1 MATQEIKP
9 SLLIT
14 LYKLTEVGAYPNEV
28 IFTTTDLAKLLGAS
42 QQTASRHLIELEKM
56 GLIHRVR
63 LGRRESI
70 KITISGVRHLENM
83 FLTLK
88 RAFELKRTETVF
100 EGTVFS
106 GLGEGAYYMNQAGYR
121 QQFALKLGFEPYP
134 GTLNLRVRKEDQEDV
149 KLLEAS
155 PFILV
160 EGFTDGSRSFGP
172 AKCFHGRIG
181 DKVDGALILPVRT
194 HYAGDVVELIA
205 VEQLRKALH
214 VKDGDIVKVKAFTTT
229 PRNRTNAVPRTASA

>member
-14 LYKLTEVGAYPNEV
+14 LYKLIEVGAYPDEV
-28 IFTTTDLAKLLGAS
+28 IFTTSELAKLLGAS

-70 KITISGVRHLENM
+70 KITTGGVKHLDNM

-88 RAFELKRTETVF
+88 RAFEMKKTEIVF

-106 GLGEGAYYMNQAGYR
+106 GLGEGAYYMNQEGYR
-121 QQFALKLGFEPYP
+121 KQFTEKLGFQPYP
-134 GTLNLRVRKEDQEDV
+134 GTLNLRVRKENQEEV
-149 KLLEAS
+149 RMLEAS
-155 PFILV
+155 PFILI
-160 EGFTDGSRSFGP
+160 EGFTDGNRSFGP
-172 AKCFHGRIG
+172 AKCFHGKIA
-181 DKVDGALILPVRT
+181 DKMEGALIFPVRT
-194 HYAGDVVELIA
+194 HYSGDVVELISP
-205 VEQLRKALH
+205 EQLRKALH
-214 VKDGDIVKVKAFTTT
+214 AKDGDTVKVRAFTS
-229 PRNRTNAVPRTASA
+229 VPKRPSN

>member
-14 LYKLTEVGAYPNEV
+14 LYKLIEVGAYPDEV
-28 IFTTTDLAKLLGAS
+28 IFTTSELAKLLGAS

-70 KITISGVRHLENM
+70 KITTGGVKHLDNM

-88 RAFELKRTETVF
+88 RAFEMKKTEIVF

-106 GLGEGAYYMNQAGYR
+106 GLGEGAYYMSQEGYR
-121 QQFALKLGFEPYP
+121 KQFTEKLGFEPYP
-134 GTLNLRVRKEDQEDV
+134 GTLNLRVRKENQEEV
-149 KLLEAS
+149 RMLEAS
-155 PFILV
+155 PFILI
-160 EGFTDGSRSFGP
+160 EGFTDGNRSFGP
-172 AKCFHGRIG
+172 AKCFHGKIA
-181 DKVDGALILPVRT
+181 DKMEGALIFPVRT
-194 HYAGDVVELIA
+194 HYSGDVVELISP
-205 VEQLRKALH
+205 EQLRKALH
-214 VKDGDIVKVKAFTTT
+214 AKDGDTVKIRAFTS
-229 PRNRTNAVPRTASA
+229 VPKRPSN